1 MDLKQLR
8 YFVEIAKSG
17 GFRSASE
24 LLLVS
29 QPPLSRQIS
38 ALESELGCRLFERH
52 AWGVTLTTD
61 GVHFLERARA
71 ILDQVDA
78 LSEFSWTTRERFAG
92 TISVGASE
100 AIGDL
105 LVRRFGTLAASL
117 RGLYPE
123 VKLRMR
129 TGNAFVMMDGLLAGT
144 IDLAVMVDP
153 QPRGG
158 IRCEKLS
165 TQTFMLVGAPG
176 DPVLDR
182 PTISIRDLAPL
193 PLIMFDR
200 ASSYRMLIDR
210 AAHQAATTLQV
221 VYEVE
226 HSEIIQDVASRG
238 LAYGILSAIRARRA
252 ASAGLVSAVEIED
265 LALDRMLVIRDGVR
279 NQEVVETVAGLLKSL
294 VRAPTSPAFMGI
306 TVP

>member
-8 YFVEIAKSG
+8 YFIEIARFG

-24 LLLVS
+24 ALLVS

-38 ALESELGCRLFERH
+38 ALESELGCKLFERH
-52 AWGVTLTTD
+52 AWGVTLTPD
-61 GVHFLERARA
+61 GVRFLERARA
-71 ILDQVDA
+71 ILGQVDS
-78 LSEFSWTTRERFAG
+78 LSDLSWTSLERFAG
-92 TISVGASE
+92 IISIGASE

-105 LVRRFGTLAASL
+105 LVRRFGALASRL
-117 RGLYPE
+117 RDLYPE
-123 VKLRMR
+123 VKLHMR
-129 TGNAFVMMDGLLAGT
+129 TGNSFVMMDGLLEGT
-144 IDLAVMVDP
+144 IDLAVMVNP

-158 IRCEKLS
+158 IRSEKLL
-165 TQTFMLVGAPG
+165 TQTFMLVGSVG
-176 DPVLDR
+176 DPKLSGDSV
-182 PTISIRDLAPL
+182 TIRDLADL

-210 AAHQAATTLQV
+210 AAHQAGTSLNV
-221 VYEVE
+221 IYEVE

-252 ASAGLVSAVEIED
+252 VRAGLVSAVNIKE

-279 NQEVVETVAGLLKSL
+279 NQDVVDAVAKLVKSL
-294 VRAPTSPAFMGI
+294 VTEPASPRFMGI

>member
-24 LLLVS
+24 SLLVS

-52 AWGVTLTTD
+52 AWGVTLTAD

-78 LSEFSWTTRERFAG
+78 LSEFSWTSRARFAG
-92 TISVGASE
+92 TISIGASE

-105 LVRRFGTLAASL
+105 LVRRFGMLAA
-117 RGLYPE
+117 RARELYPE

-129 TGNAFVMMDGLLAGT
+129 TANAFSLMDDLLAGT
-144 IDLAVMVDP
+144 LDLAVMVDP

-165 TQTFMLVGAPG
+165 TQTFMLVGARG

-182 PTISIRDLAPL
+182 PMISMRELAAL
-193 PLIMFDR
+193 PLIIFDR
-200 ASSYRMLIDR
+200 ASSYRALIDR
-210 AAHQAATTLQV
+210 AAHQSGATLNV

-252 ASAGLVSAVEIED
+252 MNAGLVSAVDIED
-265 LALDRMLVIRDGVR
+265 LALDRILVIRDGVR
-279 NQEVVETVAGLLKSL
+279 NQEVVEAVATLLKSL
-294 VRAPTSPAFMGI
+294 VKEPAAPAFLGI
-306 TVP
+306 TVE

>member
-24 LLLVS
+24 ALLIS

-38 ALESELGCRLFERH
+38 ALESELGCRLFQRH
-52 AWGVTLTTD
+52 TWGVTLTTD
-61 GVHFLERARA
+61 GVHFLERAHA
-71 ILDQVDA
+71 ILEQVDA
-78 LSEFSWTTRERFAG
+78 LSEFSWTARARFAG
-92 TISVGASE
+92 TISLGASE
-100 AIGDL
+100 AIGHL
-105 LVRRFGTLAASL
+105 LVRRFGALAEQL
-117 RGLYPE
+117 RELYPE

-129 TGNAFVMMDGLLAGT
+129 TGNAFAMMDGLLAGT

-165 TQTFMLVGAPG
+165 TQHFMLVGAPN

-182 PTISIRDLAPL
+182 GPISVRELAAL
-193 PLIMFDR
+193 PLIIFDR

-210 AAHQAATTLQV
+210 AAHQAAVTLNV

-238 LAYGILSAIRARRA
+238 LAYGVLSAIRARRA
-252 ASAGLVSAVEIED
+252 RNAGLVSAVEIEN
-265 LALDRMLVIRDGVR
+265 LTLDRMLVIRDGAR
-279 NQEVVETVAGLLKSL
+279 NQEVIETIANLLKSL
-294 VRAPTSPAFMGI
+294 VMAPESPAFLGI